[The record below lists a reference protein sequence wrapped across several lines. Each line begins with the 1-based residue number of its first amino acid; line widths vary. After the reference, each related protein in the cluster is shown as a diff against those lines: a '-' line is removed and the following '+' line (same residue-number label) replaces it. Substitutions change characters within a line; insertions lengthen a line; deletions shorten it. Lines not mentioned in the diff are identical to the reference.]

1 MAAIRKTKSDPQDS
15 GQGDKMEGRECLLSA
30 KQVAQVV
37 GLKYA
42 TLDRWLRPERGG
54 FLECAEGA
62 HGRGSRRGFG
72 FLDVLRVD
80 TLARLRRGGA
90 SMQMIRKVLTD
101 LAAKYAVNDPLLE
114 GGLVVAGS
122 RLFWVL
128 DDATMLD
135 VLAQQLAA
143 APLVVIP
150 MGEMIRE
157 DWNKVVA
164 ICGEQVA

>member
-1 MAAIRKTKSDPQDS
+1 
-15 GQGDKMEGRECLLSA
+15 
-30 KQVAQVV
+30 
-37 GLKYA
+37 
-42 TLDRWLRPERGG
+42 
-54 FLECAEGA
+54 
-62 HGRGSRRGFG
+62 
-72 FLDVLRVD
+72 
-80 TLARLRRGGA
+80 
-90 SMQMIRKVLTD
+90 
-101 LAAKYAVNDPLLE
+101 VNDPLLE

>member
-1 MAAIRKTKSDPQDS
+1 MAAINKAETSPANTQRGND
-15 GQGDKMEGRECLLSA
+15 METRECLLSA
-30 KQVAQVV
+30 KQVARVV

-62 HGRGSRRGFG
+62 KGRGSRRKFD

-80 TLARLRRGGA
+80 TLTRLRRGGA
-90 SMQMIRKVLTD
+90 SMQMIRRVLAD
-101 LAAKYAVNDPLLE
+101 LSDKYEVSDPLLD
-114 GGLVVAGS
+114 GGLVVAGN
-122 RLFWVL
+122 RLFWAV

-150 MGEMIRE
+150 VGEMIRE

-164 ICGEQVA
+164 ICGEKVA